1 METRPFGTT
10 GLQVSVLGLGG
21 AEIGF
26 ENVTDRAVD
35 AILGAALDVQLTV
48 IDTAAMYSE
57 GEERIGRSLRG
68 RRNQFLLFTKCGRS
82 LPPRRSWLG
91 FRVRA
96 RGKLRR
102 ATAGD
107 RDSPEW
113 QPRVLEW
120 NIEQSLRRLKTDW
133 IDLIQLHSCSED
145 TLRRGEVID
154 VLQRARKAGKVRL
167 IGYSG
172 DGPAALY
179 AIQCGQFDALQT
191 SINIADQE
199 ALDRALP
206 LARQRGMGVIAK
218 RPIANGVWRSGERP
232 PSEHNHEYWQRL
244 QELQYDFLHN
254 GRGFETALRFTL
266 SAPGMHTAIVGTT
279 NPAHLL
285 QNAEY
290 VTAGVLSVDQFD
302 AIRKR
307 WKAIARPGW
316 VGQT

>member
-26 ENVTDRAVD
+26 ENLPDRTVD
-35 AILGAALDVQLTV
+35 TILGAALDVKLTV
-48 IDTAAMYSE
+48 IDTAAMYGE
-57 GEERIGRSLRG
+57 GETRIGRSLRG
-68 RRNQFLLFTKCGRS
+68 RRNQFVLFTKCGRA
-82 LPPRRSWLG
+82 LPPGRSWLG
-91 FRVRA
+91 FQARV
-96 RGKLRR
+96 RGKLSRV
-102 ATAGD
+102 TAGEHE
-107 RDSPEW
+107 SPDW

-120 NIEQSLRRLKTDW
+120 NIEQSLRRLETDW
-133 IDLIQLHSCSED
+133 IDLIQLHTCSEE

-179 AIQCGQFDALQT
+179 AIRCGQFDALQT

-199 ALDRALP
+199 TLDQALP
-206 LARQRGMGVIAK
+206 LALQRGMGVIAK
-218 RPIANGVWRSGERP
+218 RPIANGVWRSGDRP
-232 PSEHNHEYWQRL
+232 TSRHNVEYWQRL
-244 QELQYDFLHN
+244 RELRYDFLQA
-254 GRGFETALRFTL
+254 GRGFEVALRFTL

-279 NPAHLL
+279 NPSHLR
-285 QNAEY
+285 QNAAY
-290 VTAGVLSVDQFD
+290 AAAGALSDDQFD

-307 WKAIARPGW
+307 WKAVALPGW
-316 VGQT
+316 VGQM